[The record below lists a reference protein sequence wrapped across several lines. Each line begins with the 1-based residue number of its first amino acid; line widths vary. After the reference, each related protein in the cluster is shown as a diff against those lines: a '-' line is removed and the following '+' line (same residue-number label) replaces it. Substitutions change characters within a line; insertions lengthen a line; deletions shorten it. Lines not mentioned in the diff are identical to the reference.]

1 MKSFCVASLSMML
14 MAFASAQANTEVG
27 AGPTAAGQSIAD
39 ALMSASGADAAFV
52 AAGLLKRSSGSLTEV
67 LNYPTDTL
75 AVVKLSGAELK
86 SALERSVALS
96 PSANPA
102 FLDVAGLTITFNPA
116 APSEARIRSV
126 SVGGSPLD
134 PRGSYRVAMP
144 SNLARGGLGYF
155 LNWDASAIEV
165 NVRAVNLVDILR
177 GRTSENSAPR
187 WTSVTN

>member
-1 MKSFCVASLSMML
+1 MRSICVATMSMML
-14 MAFASAQANTEVG
+14 LAFASAQANTEVG

-39 ALMSASGADAAFV
+39 ALQSASGADAAFV

-75 AVVKLSGAELK
+75 AVVKLTGAELK
-86 SALERSVALS
+86 SALERSVALY

-116 APSEARIRSV
+116 APSESRIRSV

-134 PRGSYRVAMP
+134 PRANYRVAMP

-155 LNWDASAIEV
+155 LNWDAKAIEV
-165 NVRAVNLVDILR
+165 NVRTVNLVDILR
-177 GRTSENSAPR
+177 GRASENSSPR